1 MSINL
6 KNFFISQ
13 RLPESLNDRNIKQ
26 LAELSD
32 EFLHKVDT
40 LISKVL
46 IYPNIDNLDEE
57 LINYLGYQQHIE
69 NFSPTLPLES
79 KRELIKNS
87 FLIHRY
93 KGTPWAVETALS
105 LMLAPTEI
113 KEWFNY
119 NGRPYYFRPLIDM
132 SDARV
137 VLDRE
142 RKKELIKI
150 INATKNVRSWLD
162 GILLKLNLEETV
174 ELSSEKTN
182 LLLNLDLEDM
192 IPYGGI
198 NNQNYSEEL
207 IYPFEYKPERNLNM
221 DEVNLQLS
229 FNLEDRYEA
238 LIEYGLFNYGHS
250 AVYGG
255 FTTLPIDTNLDL
267 TLEVKVE
274 DNIPRLTD
282 AGGELSIVHTWHYGD
297 DTIYGTFEYGEQIL
311 TDSLGG
317 DLELTKE
324 GATNTWQQLLI

>member
-1 MSINL
+1 MSISL
-6 KNFFISQ
+6 KDYFISQ
-13 RLPESLNDRNIKQ
+13 HLPESLNDKNIKQ

-32 EFLHKVDT
+32 EFLHKIDT
-40 LISKVL
+40 LIGKIL
-46 IYPNIDNLDEE
+46 IYSNIDNLNEE

-69 NFSPTLPLES
+69 NFSPALPLDS
-79 KRELIKNS
+79 KKELIKSS

-113 KEWFNY
+113 QEWFNY

-142 RKKELIKI
+142 RKNELIKI

-162 GILLKLNLEETV
+162 GILLRLNLEDTIELPSDET
-174 ELSSEKTN
+174 K
-182 LLLNLDLEDM
+182 LLLNIGFEDI

-198 NNQNYSEEL
+198 NNQTYSEEL
-207 IYPFEYKPERNLNM
+207 IYPFEYQSERNLNI
-221 DEVNLQLS
+221 DEVNLQLGL
-229 FNLEDRYEA
+229 NLEDRYES
-238 LIEYGLFNYGHS
+238 LIEYGLFDYGHS

-255 FTTLPIDTNLDL
+255 FTTLPIDAALDL

-274 DNIPRLTD
+274 DNIPRWTD
-282 AGGELSIVHTWHYGD
+282 GSGELSIIHTWHYGD
-297 DTIYGTFEYGEQIL
+297 NTVYGAFEYGEQIL
-311 TDSLGG
+311 TDSLDG

-324 GATNTWQQLLI
+324 GATNTWQQLSA

>member
-6 KNFFISQ
+6 KDYLISQ
-13 RLPESLNDRNIKQ
+13 HLPESLNNRNIKQ

-40 LISKVL
+40 LIGKVL

-57 LINYLGYQQHIE
+57 LINHLGYQQHIE
-69 NFSPTLPLES
+69 NFSTTLPIES

-113 KEWFNY
+113 QEWFNY
-119 NGRPYYFRPLIDM
+119 NGRPYYFRPLINM
-132 SDARV
+132 SDARI

-162 GILLKLNLEETV
+162 GILLKLNLEDTV
-174 ELSSEKTN
+174 ELPIEKTN
-182 LLLNLDLEDM
+182 LLLNLDFEDM
-192 IPYGGI
+192 IHYGGI
-198 NNQNYSEEL
+198 NNHAYSEEL
-207 IYPFEYKPERNLNM
+207 IYPFEYQPERNLNI
-221 DEVNLQLS
+221 DEINLQLDL
-229 FNLEDRYEA
+229 NLEDRYEA
-238 LIEYGLFNYGHS
+238 LIEYGLFNYGNS

-255 FTTLPIDTNLDL
+255 FTTLPIDAALDL
-267 TLEVKVE
+267 TLELKVE
-274 DNIPRLTD
+274 DDIPRCTD
-282 AGGELSIVHTWHYGD
+282 GGGELSIIHTWHYGN
-297 DTIYGTFEYGEQIL
+297 DTVYGAFEYGEQIL
-311 TDSLGG
+311 TDSLDG

-324 GATNTWQQLLI
+324 GAINKWQQLLI